1 MILPDTFSSGPAC
14 AVGISRV
21 HSSLA
26 KLRISYLLLAMTL
39 AAGVGRTGAFA
50 QNSSPATQPSDAGQ
64 PVTIPNARQY
74 SLTSKLNGQEYR
86 LMVYVPPK
94 LDQSVPQPVFYV
106 LDGNYYFG
114 TACDAMG
121 MNSLVGIVVGIGYPL
136 EDREEITHRRTFD
149 LSLPNASGSKKYGG
163 ADAFLRVVEEEIKPF
178 INARFKIDPARQCLY
193 GHSLGGLTVL
203 RQLFRNPQAYS
214 TYIAASPSIWW
225 NSRAVLGDEEAFSR
239 RARAGELK
247 LRLLLTS
254 AGDEQ
259 YHGDDAKQLAK
270 SQTGSRM
277 VDNVTELAARLEKLN
292 PANVKVTREMFPDE
306 THPSGAQASL
316 CRALKFALPA
326 LK

>member
-1 MILPDTFSSGPAC
+1 
-14 AVGISRV
+14 
-21 HSSLA
+21 
-26 KLRISYLLLAMTL
+26 
-39 AAGVGRTGAFA
+39 
-50 QNSSPATQPSDAGQ
+50 
-64 PVTIPNARQY
+64 
-74 SLTSKLNGQEYR
+74 
-86 LMVYVPPK
+86 MVYVPPK
-94 LDQSVPQPVFYV
+94 LDQGVPQPVFYV

-136 EDREEITHRRTFD
+136 EDREEITHRRTLD

-239 RARAGELK
+239 RARAGELHIQ
-247 LRLLLTS
+247 LLITS

-259 YHGDDAKQLAK
+259 YHGTDAAQIAK
-270 SQTGSRM
+270 AQTGARM
-277 VDNVTELAARLEKLN
+277 VDNASELAGRLEKLD
-292 PANVKVTREMFPDE
+292 PADFKVTRQMFPDE
-306 THPSGAQASL
+306 IHSSGSQASL
-316 CRALKFALPA
+316 CRALKFALPSI
-326 LK
+326 K